1 MEMTRSALVD
11 PIFEHMVNNY
21 VSEEERAKILSSLKE
36 DKVMAS
42 LLDRILFPPPTP
54 KKVVDKVQKKE
65 KKKKKETSDRKTTPK
80 VSLEER
86 QSSEVDHERCLCRL
100 WKNGLDNVQ
109 CSRMKKEGDFC
120 TAHSKIG
127 ADWWCGLITEPRP
140 EEPCLPNKKDPSAPP
155 ARHYWKDQEQ
165 PAKRSKKSK
174 KVEEKKEVEVEEKK
188 EEKVVEVEEKKEEK
202 VEEKKVEEKVEE
214 KKVEEKVEEKKDD
227 PIESSHEVEEI
238 SSPTPSTASTVQP
251 LDSDENNYDAPS
263 DIDSDD
269 LPSDI
274 DSDDDE

>member
-1 MEMTRSALVD
+1 
-11 PIFEHMVNNY
+11 
-21 VSEEERAKILSSLKE
+21 
-36 DKVMAS
+36 
-42 LLDRILFPPPTP
+42 
-54 KKVVDKVQKKE
+54 
-65 KKKKKETSDRKTTPK
+65 
-80 VSLEER
+80 
-86 QSSEVDHERCLCRL
+86 VDHERCLCRL

-174 KVEEKKEVEVEEKK
+174 KVEEKKESVE
-188 EEKVVEVEEKKEEK
+188 
-202 VEEKKVEEKVEE
+202 KVEEKVEE